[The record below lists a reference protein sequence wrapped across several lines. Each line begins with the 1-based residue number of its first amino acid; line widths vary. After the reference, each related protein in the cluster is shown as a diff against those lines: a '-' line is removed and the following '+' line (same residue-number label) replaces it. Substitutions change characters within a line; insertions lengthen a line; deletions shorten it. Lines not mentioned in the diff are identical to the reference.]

1 MDIPLPELADA
12 IRRRVLAGN
21 FNVDVFNSHLHPVAE
36 LTVVQDSAPAST
48 PAATTSQKPIPSHN
62 DPSQHQSRSRSHS
75 LNRLRPQS
83 SSHSNRRPPSPRSP
97 TSSQPR
103 IRSRSSSSTSSDS
116 SAGLGTRL
124 AAIITHARQYPA
136 VHPSERA
143 TPPYPTP
150 HDSTNASSPSVPS
163 DPTPLTTQVVNTPDP
178 AYPASLSSHSESRSS
193 RHSVPRSSRHS
204 KLVPS
209 TTEPTTS
216 CSRFRQTRGS
226 TSKRRRLMDR
236 NEAGG
241 LDAGITGAGG
251 TSAGSQDAVAQDV
264 VAQDAAGS
272 QDAVAQDVV
281 ARDAVGSQDAV
292 VHDAEA
298 QDAGGTDAGGTDAGG
313 TDAGSQDVGAK
324 GAVAQDTIAQD
335 AAGSQ
340 DAVAQD
346 AGRTD
351 AGARSA
357 GTEDAESNIVEAKAK
372 THASP
377 QQLPSKDTSS
387 PELHEMAMQA
397 MAKRKFMAKWE
408 KRTFDHAA
416 LDRLSRF
423 ITVPSYINRRPQE
436 PFHEL
441 DKMMELISDFGSL
454 EVQQGF
460 AANLRLWMGSDD
472 RVLPSLEPPAHL
484 STLEPG
490 KRETFQR
497 LWRATHITEFR
508 SGKADINGLL
518 LRLSIV
524 KEMTV
529 YNETIDF
536 LKKNPDPRL
545 NLRKGQSAAAKTR
558 ELIYETMYPQHLE
571 AASKR
576 SAFNRKQTLARPYMA
591 LQKQYRNEGIFAMVP
606 SLLSDNTIAG
616 TPRIAVLLEALELL
630 RPDFHSDRLKFYS
643 RIVNLL
649 YTGNVPSDLDMQ
661 LLERWSRA
669 DCRALRLAAFKQDDA
684 SLIAHFDEYPV
695 DGMYVSVE
703 DRDNHAQMDVLDREE
718 LLASRITNRNWV

>member
-1 MDIPLPELADA
+1 MTDTPLPELADA
-12 IRRRVLAGN
+12 IRRQILAGN

-36 LTVVQDSAPAST
+36 LTVVQITQDSAPAST
-48 PAATTSQKPIPSHN
+48 PATTHSQKLIPSHD
-62 DPSQHQSRSRSHS
+62 DPSQHEFRSRSHS
-75 LNRLRPQS
+75 RNRPRPQS
-83 SSHSNRRPPSPRSP
+83 PSHSDRRPPSSHSP
-97 TSSQPR
+97 TSFQTQ
-103 IRSRSSSSTSSDS
+103 IRSRSSSQSSDSSDS

-124 AAIITHARQYPA
+124 AAIITHARQNTA
-136 VHPSERA
+136 VHPSECA

-150 HDSTNASSPSVPS
+150 HDSTNASSPSAPT
-163 DPTPLTTQVVNTPDP
+163 DPTPVTTQMVNTPDP
-178 AYPASLSSHSESRSS
+178 AYPASLSSHP
-193 RHSVPRSSRHS
+193 VPRPSRHS

-209 TTEPTTS
+209 ATEPTTT

-236 NEAGG
+236 N
-241 LDAGITGAGG
+241 GAG
-251 TSAGSQDAVAQDV
+251 
-264 VAQDAAGS
+264 
-272 QDAVAQDVV
+272 
-281 ARDAVGSQDAV
+281 
-292 VHDAEA
+292 A
-298 QDAGGTDAGGTDAGG
+298 QDAG
-313 TDAGSQDVGAK
+313 
-324 GAVAQDTIAQD
+324 AQD
-335 AAGSQ
+335 AGAQ

-346 AGRTD
+346 AVTQD
-351 AGARSA
+351 AGAKSAGTKDA
-357 GTEDAESNIVEAKAK
+357 GTEDAKSKIVEAEAK
-372 THASP
+372 PQASP

-387 PELHEMAMQA
+387 SELHEMGLQA

-423 ITVPSYINRRPQE
+423 VTVPSYINRRPQE
-436 PFHEL
+436 PFREL

-454 EVQQGF
+454 EIQQGF

-484 STLEPG
+484 NTLEPG

-545 NLRKGQSAAAKTR
+545 NLRKGQSVAAKTR

-571 AASKR
+571 ATSKR

-669 DCRALRLAAFKQDDA
+669 DCRALRLAAFKKDDA
-684 SLIAHFDEYPV
+684 SLIAHLDEYPV

-703 DRDNHAQMDVLDREE
+703 DRDNHAQMGVLDREE
-718 LLASRITNRNWV
+718 LLVSRIVNRK

>member
-1 MDIPLPELADA
+1 MMDIPLPELADT

-36 LTVVQDSAPAST
+36 LTVIQDSAPAST
-48 PAATTSQKPIPSHN
+48 PAATPQKLIPSH
-62 DPSQHQSRSRSHS
+62 DDLSQHQFRSRSHS
-75 LNRLRPQS
+75 LNRPRPQS
-83 SSHSNRRPPSPRSP
+83 SPHSDRRPPSPRSP

-124 AAIITHARQYPA
+124 AAIITHARQNPA

-163 DPTPLTTQVVNTPDP
+163 DPTPLTTQVVSTPDP
-178 AYPASLSSHSESRSS
+178 AYPASLSSHSKSRSS
-193 RHSVPRSSRHS
+193 RHSIPRSSRHS

-226 TSKRRRLMDR
+226 TSKRRRVMDR

-241 LDAGITGAGG
+241 TDAGITRARG
-251 TSAGSQDAVAQDV
+251 TGAGSQDAVAQDAPGSQGA

-272 QDAVAQDVV
+272 QDA
-281 ARDAVGSQDAV
+281 
-292 VHDAEA
+292 
-298 QDAGGTDAGGTDAGG
+298 GG
-313 TDAGSQDVGAK
+313 TDAGSPDVGTK
-324 GAVAQDTIAQD
+324 GAVAQNSVAQD

-340 DAVAQD
+340 DVVAQDVVAQD
-346 AGRTD
+346 AGT
-351 AGARSA
+351 RSA
-357 GTEDAESNIVEAKAK
+357 GTKDAESNIVEAKAK
-372 THASP
+372 TQASP

-387 PELHEMAMQA
+387 PELHEMALQA

-423 ITVPSYINRRPQE
+423 ITVASYINRRPQE
-436 PFHEL
+436 PFREL

-508 SGKADINGLL
+508 SGKTDINGLL

-545 NLRKGQSAAAKTR
+545 NLRKGQSVAAKTR

-571 AASKR
+571 ATSKR

-669 DCRALRLAAFKQDDA
+669 DCRALRLGAFKKDDA

-695 DGMYVSVE
+695 DGMYISVE
-703 DRDNHAQMDVLDREE
+703 DRDNHAQMGVLDREE
-718 LLASRITNRNWV
+718 LLASRIANRNWDG

>member
-48 PAATTSQKPIPSHN
+48 PAATPSQKPIPSHD

-163 DPTPLTTQVVNTPDP
+163 DPTPLTTHVVNTPDP
-178 AYPASLSSHSESRSS
+178 AYPASLSS
-193 RHSVPRSSRHS
+193 HSVPRSSRHS

-241 LDAGITGAGG
+241 SDAGITGAGG

-272 QDAVAQDVV
+272 QDAV
-281 ARDAVGSQDAV
+281 

-298 QDAGGTDAGGTDAGG
+298 QDAGG

-346 AGRTD
+346 AGRKD

-423 ITVPSYINRRPQE
+423 ITVASYINRRPQE
-436 PFHEL
+436 PFREL

-484 STLEPG
+484 STLDPG

-518 LRLSIV
+518 LRLSIA

-545 NLRKGQSAAAKTR
+545 NLRKGQSVAAKTR

-606 SLLSDNTIAG
+606 SLVSDNTIAG

-669 DCRALRLAAFKQDDA
+669 DCRALRLAAFKKDDT

-695 DGMYVSVE
+695 DGMYISVE
-703 DRDNHAQMDVLDREE
+703 DRDNHAQMGALDREE
-718 LLASRITNRNWV
+718 LLASRIANRNWD

>member
-1 MDIPLPELADA
+1 MDHNET
-12 IRRRVLAGN
+12 G
-21 FNVDVFNSHLHPVAE
+21 
-36 LTVVQDSAPAST
+36 
-48 PAATTSQKPIPSHN
+48 AT
-62 DPSQHQSRSRSHS
+62 
-75 LNRLRPQS
+75 
-83 SSHSNRRPPSPRSP
+83 
-97 TSSQPR
+97 
-103 IRSRSSSSTSSDS
+103 
-116 SAGLGTRL
+116 
-124 AAIITHARQYPA
+124 
-136 VHPSERA
+136 
-143 TPPYPTP
+143 
-150 HDSTNASSPSVPS
+150 
-163 DPTPLTTQVVNTPDP
+163 
-178 AYPASLSSHSESRSS
+178 
-193 RHSVPRSSRHS
+193 
-204 KLVPS
+204 
-209 TTEPTTS
+209 
-216 CSRFRQTRGS
+216 
-226 TSKRRRLMDR
+226 
-236 NEAGG
+236 
-241 LDAGITGAGG
+241 DAGITGAGG
-251 TSAGSQDAVAQDV
+251 TGAGGTGAGSQDAVAQD
-264 VAQDAAGS
+264 AAGS
-272 QDAVAQDVV
+272 QGAV
-281 ARDAVGSQDAV
+281 SQDAEAQ
-292 VHDAEA
+292 DAEA
-298 QDAGGTDAGGTDAGG
+298 QDAGGTDAVAQ
-313 TDAGSQDVGAK
+313 DAGSPDVGTK
-324 GAVAQDTIAQD
+324 GAVAQNTVAQD

-340 DAVAQD
+340 DVVAQDVLAQDVLAQD
-346 AGRTD
+346 AGT
-351 AGARSA
+351 RSAATEDA

-372 THASP
+372 TQASP
-377 QQLPSKDTSS
+377 HQLPSKDTSS
-387 PELHEMAMQA
+387 PELHEMALQA

-423 ITVPSYINRRPQE
+423 ITVASYINRRPQE
-436 PFHEL
+436 PFREL

-545 NLRKGQSAAAKTR
+545 NLRKGQSVAAKTR

-669 DCRALRLAAFKQDDA
+669 DCRALRLAAFKKDDA

-695 DGMYVSVE
+695 DGMYISVE
-703 DRDNHAQMDVLDREE
+703 DRDNHAQMGVLDREE
-718 LLASRITNRNWV
+718 LLASRIANRNWD